1 MKVPFQRVWK
11 RPAEPSPSAM
21 RHRAAAAS
29 ATPCFGGG
37 LVVGGAVVDHVGSSR
52 EKLRAAGLYLV
63 TIEKSHHPSARH
75 VDADS
80 THAAALKLSRKSVCE
95 PTQSRPTVDVQRSS
109 AKA

>member
-1 MKVPFQRVWK
+1 MKVPFQRWPFFQASRKARVVSTVSD
-11 RPAEPSPSAM
+11 PA

-63 TIEKSHHPSARH
+63 TIEKSHHPSARPA
-75 VDADS
+75 DADS

-95 PTQSRPTVDVQRSS
+95 PTQSR
-109 AKA
+109 